1 MKTILP
7 RRLGLARVARGR
19 AGAVVVLGAVLS
31 QGALGCVTVKPQDHA
46 TLADPTMLFDDDARA
61 RAQMEH
67 ALDNRE
73 AAYGGNGV
81 AGGGCGCN

>member
-1 MKTILP
+1 MKTILLLIAVT
-7 RRLGLARVARGR
+7 LGG
-19 AGAVVVLGAVLS
+19 
-31 QGALGCVTVKPQDHA
+31 GALGGCATVKPQEHA
-46 TLADPTMLFDDDARA
+46 TLADPTMRFDDDSRA
-61 RAQMEH
+61 RAQLAH

>member
-1 MKTILP
+1 M
-7 RRLGLARVARGR
+7 
-19 AGAVVVLGAVLS
+19 
-31 QGALGCVTVKPQDHA
+31 TVKPQQRA
-46 TLADPTMLFDDDARA
+46 TLADPSMAFDDDAHA
-61 RAQMEH
+61 RAQLQH

>member
-1 MKTILP
+1 MK
-7 RRLGLARVARGR
+7 RVLLF
-19 AGAVVVLGAVLS
+19 VVVSVAS
-31 QGALGCVTVKPQDHA
+31 ISAEGCVTVKPQEHA
-46 TLADPTMLFDDDARA
+46 TLADPTMRFDDDARA
-61 RAQMEH
+61 RAQMGH

>member
-1 MKTILP
+1 MKTIL
-7 RRLGLARVARGR
+7 LLIS
-19 AGAVVVLGAVLS
+19 VVLMGGVGSA
-31 QGALGCVTVKPQDHA
+31 ALAGCVTVKPQEHA
-46 TLADPTMLFDDDARA
+46 TLADPTMRFDDDARA
-61 RAQMEH
+61 RAQLDH

>member
-1 MKTILP
+1 MKTILLLIP
-7 RRLGLARVARGR
+7 VILAG
-19 AGAVVVLGAVLS
+19 VV
-31 QGALGCVTVKPQDHA
+31 ALGGCATVKPQEHA
-46 TLADPTMLFDDDARA
+46 TLADPTMRFDDDARA
-61 RAQMEH
+61 RAQLDH

>member
-1 MKTILP
+1 MKPILLLISAFA
-7 RRLGLARVARGR
+7 LGS
-19 AGAVVVLGAVLS
+19 LS
-31 QGALGCVTVKPQDHA
+31 GCVTVKPQEHA
-46 TLADPTMLFDDDARA
+46 ILADPTMRFDDDARA
-61 RAQMEH
+61 RAQLDH

>member
-1 MKTILP
+1 MKTIFRP
-7 RRLGLARVARGR
+7 VFSPLASLTLMAALAVI
-19 AGAVVVLGAVLS
+19 GA
-31 QGALGCVTVKPQDHA
+31 GCVTVKPQEHA
-46 TLADPTMLFDDDARA
+46 TLADPTMRFDDDARS